1 MVTKAAT
8 RWVMGTF
15 IAYFYRHKP
24 DNSHNDN
31 FGCGIPN
38 LDLNSTNSW
47 GQDGGLSKCLSKS
60 TSGTAQKT
68 IFRKR
73 STNSSSGT
81 IVSVKGARGAS
92 VVIPSCT
99 TVFVVNGSQRISEI
113 TV

>member
-1 MVTKAAT
+1 
-8 RWVMGTF
+8 MGTF

-24 DNSHNDN
+24 DNSHSNNN
-31 FGCGIPN
+31 FGGGIPN
-38 LDLNSTNSW
+38 LDLNSPSSW
-47 GQDGGLSKCLSKS
+47 AKMGAFQNASANQQAD
-60 TSGTAQKT
+60 TAQKT

-73 STNSSSGT
+73 STNSSSGK

-99 TVFVVNGSQRISEI
+99 IVFAVNGSQRISEI